1 MPLHE
6 HDIKKDNMF
15 KLNYVL
21 MLLQLGAAI
30 NGTQGL
36 IDVKHS
42 IPNELYPQPNQ
53 AQCST
58 LICNHT

>member
-1 MPLHE
+1 
-6 HDIKKDNMF
+6 MF